1 MNRLTTAWFNF
12 WKSKK
17 VLFLGLLSAVLCL
30 LVFSTKN
37 LVVYEDITKTLP
49 ESEDFQKLADIFE
62 HKGINSTVYFSIEP
76 SKGLSTEE
84 FIELGNE
91 FSADLG
97 RTCGSSIKN
106 IRFQLEQDE
115 LSIYDFVNERIP
127 YYLTD
132 KDYLSYDSQLNYDS
146 INDRIISNHE
156 RLFTPEGF
164 FLKNFLMADPLSI
177 TAQGLKGFEK
187 AQGDNSFV
195 VEDGIFLMPD
205 KKSLFVSA
213 ELSDEV
219 SDGKTKEKL
228 AKQFEELK
236 TKWSSDY
243 EFDYFSSFLVA
254 NENSKQVK
262 KDTQL
267 TLWIS
272 LAAIITLLIFYYR
285 SLVLPL
291 FFIVPA
297 IIGLLFAIAMITIV
311 KGEISAISIGA
322 GAIVLGIIMD
332 YSFHFFTH
340 LKHSNSIDE
349 TIKDVTAPLLT
360 GCLTTVLAFLAL
372 IFTNSPVLQDFG
384 LFSSF
389 SLIGAALAVLF
400 VLPIVLP
407 KKLEQKWKDHP
418 ERNFKIKLPK
428 PFKIAVTIFI
438 LGFTVVAIM
447 FAGGIQFDDDLM
459 NLNFYPEELKES
471 EKKFNNI
478 DPNTEKRVF
487 IISEAES
494 KEEAASINF
503 EVYSN
508 LRKLQDE
515 EKISGYLNTGIFE
528 IPKDQQREKLA
539 KWNSFWSDRSES
551 LGLQLDSL
559 EEALDYYENTFD
571 VFKEKISG
579 SYVIEDN
586 SETFPVGS
594 ADLEKLVDSSNG
606 TWKYISYLTVKIE
619 NKDAVIAELKEND
632 NGSFIV
638 DRGEIA
644 GSLIKTVQDD
654 FNYILIASSL
664 LVLGCLLVV
673 YGRIELA
680 LITFLPMILSW
691 IWILGLAAMLGI
703 KFNFVNIIIS
713 TFIFGLGDDF
723 AIFITDGF
731 VSKFARNK
739 DVIKPYRKGILLS
752 ATTTIIGTGVLI
764 FAKHPA
770 INSIALIAVIGML
783 AILFI
788 SFTVQPYLLKKVLT
802 ERKDKGLPPISL
814 LNFIATLFS
823 FGFFLGGCLTLY
835 PIQIIFRLIPFGQ
848 KKLKLVYHH
857 MIRIFAWL
865 LLHTI
870 FNVKKKFYDKQNLDF
885 SKPSIII
892 ANHQSF
898 IDVIVMMSLH
908 PKVLILTN
916 DWVYNSPFFGA
927 QIRYLGFLP
936 GSQGVENNIEKLRPW
951 IEDGYSV
958 VVFPEGTRSADKK
971 IGRFHKGAFLLA
983 QEFNIDI
990 TPVILHGYNDT
1001 MCKNDFILYNG
1012 TLNTAFL
1019 PRISNDDLSY
1029 GETFK
1034 DRCKNIGSYFKAE
1047 FKAFDLEKSDSRYLQ
1062 PKIIGNYIFKSPF
1075 IEWYVKVKWMFERK
1089 NFDYYHSIIPTSGKV
1104 LDLGCGYGYLS
1115 YYLQNRANEREVV
1128 GVDYDADKIE
1138 IANNCYSKNDKI
1150 NFEATDI
1157 RKLEIENAS
1166 AVFLNDVVHYLPEE
1180 DHEPLLQ
1187 KCLDGI
1193 NNGGVLIVRDGVT
1206 DLGDRHKKTELT
1218 EKYSTQIIGFNKV
1231 SNGLCFFSKEFIEKF
1246 AQKNGCACEV
1256 KEQSSKTSNI
1266 LFIIKK

>member
-1 MNRLTTAWFNF
+1 MNKITSAWFKF
-12 WKSKK
+12 WKAKK
-17 VLFLGLLSAVLCL
+17 LLFLALLAVVVSG

-37 LVVYEDITKTLP
+37 LVVYEDISKTLP
-49 ESEDFQKLADIFE
+49 ESEGFQKLADIFK
-62 HKGINSTVYFSIEP
+62 HKGINSAVYFSIEP
-76 SKGLSTEE
+76 PEALSTEE
-84 FIELGNE
+84 LISLGEDFTEDLSELC
-91 FSADLG
+91 SAQL
-97 RTCGSSIKN
+97 KN
-106 IRFQLEQDE
+106 IKFQLESDE
-115 LSIYDFVNERIP
+115 LTIYDFVDERIP
-127 YYLTD
+127 YYLSEA
-132 KDYLSYDSQLNYDS
+132 DYASYAERLHYDS
-146 INDRIISNHE
+146 INAQIIANHQ

-164 FLKNFLMADPLSI
+164 FLKRFLMADPLSI
-177 TAQGLKGFEK
+177 TARGLKGFEK

-195 VEDGIFLMPD
+195 VEDGVFLMPD
-205 KKSLFVSA
+205 KKSLFISA
-213 ELSDEV
+213 ELTDQV
-219 SDGKTKEKL
+219 SDAKSKEQL
-228 AKQFEELK
+228 AEIFEEIK
-236 TKWSSDY
+236 SKWSSSY
-243 EFDYFSSFLVA
+243 TVEYFSSFLVA

-267 TLWIS
+267 TLWVS
-272 LAAIITLLIFYYR
+272 LCAIITLLVLYYR
-285 SLVLPL
+285 SVVLPL
-291 FFIVPA
+291 FFVVPA
-297 IIGLLFAIAMITIV
+297 VLGLLFAIAMIAV
-311 KGEISAISIGA
+311 FKGEISAISIGA

-340 LKHSNSIDE
+340 LKHSNSIHE

-400 VLPIVLP
+400 VLPVVLP
-407 KKLEQKWKDHP
+407 KKLEQKWKEHP
-418 ERNFKIKLPK
+418 ERKFSFKIPQSVKVALG
-428 PFKIAVTIFI
+428 VFI
-438 LGFTVVAIM
+438 LGFTVIALIY
-447 FAGGIQFDDDLM
+447 AKDIQFDDDLM
-459 NLNFYPEELKES
+459 NLNYYPENLKES

-478 DPNTEKRVF
+478 DPNNEKRVF

-494 KEEAASINF
+494 KDKAAELNYK
-503 EVYSN
+503 VYSN
-508 LRKLQDE
+508 LRSLQDRN
-515 EKISGYLNTGIFE
+515 KISGFLNTGIFE
-528 IPKDQQREKLA
+528 VPEVEQEQKLQ
-539 KWNSFWSDRSES
+539 KWNAFWEPKSIS
-551 LGLQLDSL
+551 LSNQLDSL
-559 EEALDYYENTFD
+559 EEVLGYYENTFD
-571 VFKEKISG
+571 VFKSKINGNYLIDQDSK
-579 SYVIEDN
+579 S
-586 SETFPVGS
+586 FPVGS
-594 ADLEKLVDSSNG
+594 ADLEKLIDSSNG
-606 TWKYISYLTVKIE
+606 TWKYISYLTVSTDLKSEVIE
-619 NKDAVIAELKEND
+619 ELESND
-632 NGSFIV
+632 LGSYIV

-654 FNYILIASSL
+654 FNYILITSSL
-664 LVLGCLLVV
+664 LVFGCLLIV

-691 IWILGLAAMLGI
+691 IWILGLAALLGI

-723 AIFITDGF
+723 AIFITDGY

-739 DVIKPYRKGILLS
+739 DVIKPYRRGILLS

-788 SFTVQPYLLKKVLT
+788 SFTVQPYLLRKGLT
-802 ERKDKGLPPISL
+802 ERKEKGLPPVSMV
-814 LNFIATLFS
+814 NFLSSLFS
-823 FGFFLGGCLTLY
+823 FGFFVGGCLALY
-835 PIQIIFRLIPFGQ
+835 PIQIVFRLIPFGQ
-848 KKLKLVYHH
+848 KKLKLIYHH

-865 LLHTI
+865 LVHSMV
-870 FNVKKKFYDKQNLDF
+870 NVRKKFIGKEHLNFDE
-885 SKPSIII
+885 PSVII

-936 GSQGVENNIEKLRPW
+936 GSQGVESNLEKLKPW
-951 IEDGYSV
+951 VEEGYSI
-958 VVFPEGTRSADKK
+958 VVFPEGTRSRDKK
-971 IGRFHKGAFLLA
+971 IGRFHKGAFFLA
-983 QEFNIDI
+983 KEFNLDI
-990 TPVILHGYNDT
+990 TPIILHGYNDT
-1001 MCKNDFILYNG
+1001 MRKNDFVLLNG
-1012 TLNTAFL
+1012 TLNTAVL
-1019 PRISNDDLSY
+1019 PRISKDDLTY
-1029 GETFK
+1029 GESYK
-1034 DRCKNIGSYFKAE
+1034 ERCKGISTYFKAE
-1047 FKAFDLEKSDSRYLQ
+1047 FKKFDLEHSDSKYLQ
-1062 PKIIGNYIFKSPF
+1062 PKIISNYIYKSPF
-1075 IEWYVKVKWMFERK
+1075 TEWYVKVKWMFERK
-1089 NFDYYHSIIPTSGKV
+1089 NFDYYHSIIPVSGKV

-1115 YYLQNRANEREVV
+1115 YYLQNRANDREIL
-1128 GVDYDADKIE
+1128 GVDYDEDKIE
-1138 IANNCYSKNDKI
+1138 IANNCYSKNDRI
-1150 NFEATDI
+1150 NFVAKDI
-1157 RKLEIENAS
+1157 RKLEISNAA
-1166 AVFLNDVVHYLPEE
+1166 AVFLNDVVHYLPAE

-1193 NNGGVLIVRDGVT
+1193 EDGGVLIVRDGVT

-1246 AQKNGCACEV
+1246 ARKNGLTCEI